1 MKLTPY
7 TPLALA
13 LASLTL
19 AGVARADSYSLET
32 LDLSSIEQGWGE
44 AHAGKSVDG
53 HGLSI
58 GRQKFAHGIGTHATS
73 TFRID
78 LGGKAEQFTASVG
91 VDDEVGQRGSVVFRL
106 TGDGKTLW
114 DSGLMRGGMPA
125 KPVAVDLHGVKKLTL
140 TVEDGGD
147 GMDFD
152 HADWADAQIA
162 MAEGK
167 PAVLTPPREEPV
179 VLTPKASPK
188 ARINGARIVGV
199 RPGSPFQFTIAASG
213 ESAGVVFGQPP
224 ARRSP
229 TGPDHRHHHRLAPGE
244 RHPRRHSPRQ
254 E

>member
-91 VDDEVGQRGSVVFRL
+91 VDDEVGQRGQRGVPA
-106 TGDGKTLW
+106 DG
-114 DSGLMRGGMPA
+114 RRQ
-125 KPVAVDLHGVKKLTL
+125 DL
-140 TVEDGGD
+140 
-147 GMDFD
+147 
-152 HADWADAQIA
+152 
-162 MAEGK
+162 
-167 PAVLTPPREEPV
+167 
-179 VLTPKASPK
+179 
-188 ARINGARIVGV
+188 VG
-199 RPGSPFQFTIAASG
+199 
-213 ESAGVVFGQPP
+213 
-224 ARRSP
+224 
-229 TGPDHRHHHRLAPGE
+229 
-244 RHPRRHSPRQ
+244 
-254 E
+254 